1 MQSKRIVF
9 TIGDIKIKA
18 IARDTP
24 TAKAILESLPI
35 QSAAQTWGKEIYFSV
50 PVTSD
55 LEHDA
60 RNIVKA
66 GEIAFWVEGCC
77 IAIGFGPT
85 PISLDNEIKLAAAAN
100 IWADAEDDVRQLISA
115 HSQDTV
121 RVNWSG

>member
-1 MQSKRIVF
+1 MQAKRIVF

-35 QSAAQTWGKEIYFSV
+35 QSTAQTWGEEVYFSV
-50 PVTSD
+50 PVTSE
-55 LEHDA
+55 LEPDA
-60 RNIVKA
+60 RNIVEA
-66 GEIAFWVEGCC
+66 GEIAFWTEGCC

-85 PISLDNEIKLAAAAN
+85 PISLGNEIKLAAATN
-100 IWADAEDDVRQLISA
+100 IWADAEDNVRLLINA

-121 RVNWSG
+121 KVDWS